1 MTCVEIV
8 TLLGGSLVKLALK
21 KNDKQTDAVVYWPH
35 LLWHLCGSQEGN
47 GALRKTF
54 RAPQALRAYD
64 SSTSKRI
71 YVLCVL
77 E

>member
-1 MTCVEIV
+1 MQWFIG
-8 TLLGGSLVKLALK
+8 LIS
-21 KNDKQTDAVVYWPH
+21 
-35 LLWHLCGSQEGN
+35 LWHLCGSQEGN